1 MRPNRSES
9 NHLLFPPK
17 LAIAII
23 FFSLILVF
31 FGTLLPFNF
40 SVNEPISWTFIAR
53 QFITKTTGEDV
64 VANLFF
70 FVPFGFG
77 LSAYLYPRKLGLWGS
92 LITVAIASCLLSV
105 TVEIVQIFLPSRFPT
120 LSDIILNTLGGTLGF
135 LLLKIGLKYS
145 SKIRFFEKLQLFL
158 SRGSVVKIIIFSGG
172 GLTLILL
179 LASQYLTR
187 LNNWN
192 PDFPL
197 TIGNEADGDR
207 PWNGRVEQVCW
218 LDRAVPANQI
228 DEFFGTSCP
237 QIDGRF
243 AVFYPFVGTAPFAD
257 EYGHLSDLVWKG
269 TQPQE
274 PSTDGGVRVSSES
287 WLQTSEPATPLN
299 EQIRTT
305 SAFTLRITFAT
316 NHLQQTGPARIITL
330 SSGPLHRNFTLAQ
343 WGSDLYIR
351 LRSHLTGENGAEPSV
366 TLPNF
371 FTDTRPH
378 TLIVTYNGYVLKISG
393 DRLPHVQTI
402 EFTPDAAL
410 FWFIFSIFSGKMQLN
425 PDYQSLYT
433 LLYRGAILIPPG
445 VMLAILSNFISARGK
460 KYFSVIVGGIILA
473 SSFLLEL
480 WIAQIIP
487 SQFQVIN
494 FVASLVFMTLPVV
507 FIQIQFSGYDRRS

>member
-1 MRPNRSES
+1 MLPDRSDS
-9 NHLLFPPK
+9 NHPLFPPK

-40 SVNEPISWTFIAR
+40 SVNEPISLTFLAR
-53 QFITKTTGEDV
+53 EFITKTTGEDV

-77 LSAYLYPRKLGLWGS
+77 LSAYLYPRKLDRWGS

-120 LSDIILNTLGGTLGF
+120 LSDIILNTLGGTLGY
-135 LLLKIGLKYS
+135 LLLKIWLNYS
-145 SKIRFFEKLQLFL
+145 SKIKFFERLQLFL
-158 SRGSVVKIIIFSGG
+158 SRESVVKIIIFSGC

-197 TIGNEADGDR
+197 TIGNEGDGDR
-207 PWNGRVEQVCW
+207 PWDGRVEEVCW

-237 QIDGRF
+237 QNDDLF
-243 AVFYPFVGTAPFAD
+243 TVFYPLIGTAPFTD
-257 EYGHLSDLVWKG
+257 ENRRLSDLVWKG
-269 TQPQE
+269 TPPEE
-274 PSTDGGVRVSSES
+274 PSTDAGVRVSSSS
-287 WLQTSEPATPLN
+287 WLQTSEPATPLI
-299 EQIRTT
+299 EQIRET
-305 SAFTLRITFAT
+305 SEFTLRITFAT
-316 NHLQQTGPARIITL
+316 HHLEQTGPARIITI
-330 SSGPLHRNFTLAQ
+330 SSDPWHRNFTLAQ

-351 LRSHLTGENGAEPSV
+351 LRSLLTGENGAEPSV

-378 TLIVTYNGYVLKISG
+378 TLIVTYNGYVLNISG
-393 DRLPHVQTI
+393 DRLPNVKTI

-433 LLYRGAILIPPG
+433 LLYRGAILIPPA
-445 VMLAILSNFISARGK
+445 VMLAILLNFASARGK
-460 KYFSVIVGGIILA
+460 KYFTVIVGGIIFA

-480 WIAQIIP
+480 WIAHIIP

-507 FIQIQFSGYDRRS
+507 FIQIKFSGSDRR

>member
-9 NHLLFPPK
+9 NHLLFSPK
-17 LAIAII
+17 LAIAIL
-23 FFSLILVF
+23 FFSLILVL

-40 SVNEPISWTFIAR
+40 SVNEPISLTVLAR

-77 LSAYLYPRKLGLWGS
+77 LSAYLYPRKLDRWGS

-105 TVEIVQIFLPSRFPT
+105 TVEMIQIFLPSRFPT

-135 LLLKIGLKYS
+135 LFLKIWLKYS
-145 SKIRFFEKLQLFL
+145 YKIRFFKKLQLFL
-158 SRGSVVKIIIFSGG
+158 SRESVVKIIIFSGW
-172 GLTLILL
+172 GLTILLL

-192 PDFPL
+192 LDFPL

-207 PWNGRVEQVCW
+207 PWDGRVEQVCW

-257 EYGHLSDLVWKG
+257 EYSHLSDLVWKG
-269 TQPQE
+269 TQPEE
-274 PSTDGGVRVSSES
+274 PSSDAGVRVSSES
-287 WLQTSEPATPLN
+287 WLQTSETATPLI

-305 SAFTLRITFAT
+305 SEFTLRITFAT

-330 SSGPLHRNFTLAQ
+330 SSDPWHRNFTLAQ

-378 TLIVTYNGYVLKISG
+378 TLIVIY
-393 DRLPHVQTI
+393 DRYILQIYTDHLQNVRTVT
-402 EFTPDAAL
+402 FTPDAAL
-410 FWFIFSIFSGKMQLN
+410 FWFIFSMFSGKMQLN
-425 PDYQSLYT
+425 PDHQSIYT
-433 LLYRGAILIPPG
+433 LLYRGAILIPLG
-445 VMLAILSNFISARGK
+445 VMLALFSNLISAGGK
-460 KYFSVIVGGIILA
+460 KYFSVIVGGIIFA
-473 SSFLLEL
+473 SSFGLEL
-480 WIAQIIP
+480 WISHIIP
-487 SQFQVIN
+487 SQFQV
-494 FVASLVFMTLPVV
+494 
-507 FIQIQFSGYDRRS
+507 